1 MHTNFILLM
10 TIFLCSSFYSDF
22 TFEKPSRTVD
32 RVFIHCSDSDWKH
45 HDDISVIRKWHVE
58 DNGWNDVGYHYFI
71 KRNGTIQKG
80 RDLEITPSSQQGHN
94 NKTISICLHGRERFT
109 KRQFESLKKLCLEM
123 NTLYKGKVTFHGHKE
138 VAREKTCP
146 NFDYVK
152 VLNLDKHGRMK
163 GI

>member
-1 MHTNFILLM
+1 M

-80 RDLEITPSSQQGHN
+80 RDLEITPSSQKGHN

-152 VLNLDKHGRMK
+152 VLNLDKYGRMK